1 MNNLRQH
8 TEQLREATKLLAL
21 ITSTDDTEILRQ
33 IAAHA
38 ALRQIKDARSQLTKP
53 RVRT

>member
-1 MNNLRQH
+1 MSDLAFH

-21 ITSTDDTEILRQ
+21 ITSTDDTETLRQ
-33 IAAHA
+33 IAAQA

-53 RVRT
+53 RVRV